1 MSPTLSFICTLAVAT
16 VGGLLARK
24 LKLPAGAILGSMVAV
39 IIFNLTTGY
48 GVVPTEFRPVLQ
60 TLSGALV
67 GYRITKSDVIGMKT
81 LLLPALILVA
91 GMIVLNVM
99 IGIIVHYIG
108 GIDFATALFASC
120 PGGVTDIAL
129 IADELGA
136 DTAKVGFM
144 QAVRLLS
151 LLAVYPVLFSII
163 GKKGLNLPYHQLKAK
178 KVGKVVQQT
187 TGEVQEAHE
196 AFKED
201 EPATPTPEESIKT
214 RYVGYILTFSIAI
227 IGALLGLWSGISAGA
242 LIGAM
247 FATAAFNTFTGRLRF
262 PNPARVIVQICAGAF
277 VGARMGPDMVASL
290 GQILLPTL
298 VMVVGMILC
307 SLAVGLIMYRFCGMN
322 FISSIMSCAPGGLTE
337 MIVFA
342 EDLEC
347 DLPRVAMLH
356 TIRVVMVFTLMPT
369 LLGSLAAMLT

>member
-24 LKLPAGAILGSMVAV
+24 FKLPAGAILGSMVAV

-91 GMIVLNVM
+91 GMIALNIV

-163 GKKGLNLPYHQLKAK
+163 GKKGLNLPYRQLKAK
-178 KVGKVVQQT
+178 KAGKAAQQEQ
-187 TGEVQEAHE
+187 EV
-196 AFKED
+196 FKEE
-201 EPATPTPEESIKT
+201 EPAAPAPEEPAKA
-214 RYVGYILTFSIAI
+214 RYAGYILTFSIAI
-227 IGALLGLWSGISAGA
+227 AGALLGLWSGISAGA

-277 VGARMGPDMVASL
+277 VGARMGPDMVATL
-290 GQILLPTL
+290 GQLLLPTL

-307 SLAVGLIMYRFCGMN
+307 SLAIGLIMYRFCGMN